1 MKLGV
6 AGSILFLAC
15 AVMRLSSDAEAGER
29 ACNVKDCFFARDVR
43 SFDVIDRSTL
53 IVYVG
58 SQHCAFRVELRGT
71 FCDLTYAPE
80 LVFTDPKDV
89 PINETNPALRGQG
102 GISLGE
108 PEDAS
113 LPSQRRG
120 RASLKVCDNNLG
132 LTVSGG
138 AFTNSTLSN
147 PLDPLSDPSV
157 RRDRYGRPQIA
168 DCQVSS
174 VSSITDDQVVEVYVA
189 HRVTPPLPPM
199 GSGEIQVGAQNGEDA
214 GVTPA
219 ADQDGSKD
227 KEKKKRSDRSQ
238 RAAKD

>member
-1 MKLGV
+1 MKLGA
-6 AGSILFLAC
+6 AGSILLLAGC
-15 AVMRLSSDAEAGER
+15 LMRLSGDAQAGER

-43 SFDVIDRSTL
+43 NFDVIDKSTL

-58 SQHCAFRVELRGT
+58 SQRCAFRVELRGT

-89 PINETNPALRGQG
+89 PINEQNPSLRGGQG
-102 GISLGE
+102 FSFAE
-108 PEDAS
+108 PDDSS

-132 LTVSGG
+132 LQVSGG
-138 AFTNSTLSN
+138 AFTNSTLVN
-147 PLDPLSDPSV
+147 PADPLSDPSV
-157 RRDRYGRPQIA
+157 RRDRFGRPQIA

-174 VSSITDDQVVEVYVA
+174 VASITDDQVVEVYVA

-199 GSGEIQVGAQNGEDA
+199 GSGEIQVGKQTGEDEPKA
-214 GVTPA
+214 LPTA
-219 ADQDGSKD
+219 D
-227 KEKKKRSDRSQ
+227 KETKKQSRRSQ
-238 RAAKD
+238 RAEPAND

>member
-6 AGSILFLAC
+6 AGSVLFLAC
-15 AVMRLSSDAEAGER
+15 SLTRFAGDADAGER

-43 SFDVIDRSTL
+43 SFDVIDKSTV

-58 SQHCAFRVELRGT
+58 SQRCAFKVELRGT

-89 PINETNPALRGQG
+89 P
-102 GISLGE
+102 LGE
-108 PEDAS
+108 QNPRTARNTPGAQNTSFAELDDGN
-113 LPSQRRG
+113 LPGQRRG

-132 LTVSGG
+132 LNVSGG
-138 AFTNSTLSN
+138 AFTNSTLAN

-157 RRDRYGRPQIA
+157 RRDRYGRPVIA

-174 VSSITDDQVVEVYVA
+174 VASITDDQVVEVFVA

-199 GSGEIQVGAQNGEDA
+199 GSGEIQVGKQTGEDSKPSA
-214 GVTPA
+214 GP
-219 ADQDGSKD
+219 GKD
-227 KEKKKRSDRSQ
+227 
-238 RAAKD
+238 AKGQ